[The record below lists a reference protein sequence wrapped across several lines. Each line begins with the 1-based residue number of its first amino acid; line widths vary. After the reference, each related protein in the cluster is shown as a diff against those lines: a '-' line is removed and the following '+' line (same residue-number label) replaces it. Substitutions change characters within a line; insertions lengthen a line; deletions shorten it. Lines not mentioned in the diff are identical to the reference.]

1 MVQSLSIQISQY
13 SKKFWATW
21 VIIPVIPALRKL
33 RQEDYKFEA
42 SLGYIVKPCLKKKKS
57 SFIFIFHI
65 SDFQILS
72 AQPVTNFF
80 NFLVYC
86 FTIFSKVQANIHFPS
101 YSFQSLLQKR

>member
-42 SLGYIVKPCLKKKKS
+42 SLGYIVKPCLKKKKK
-57 SFIFIFHI
+57 FIHFHI
-65 SDFQILS
+65 SYFRLS
-72 AQPVTNFF
+72 D
-80 NFLVYC
+80 
-86 FTIFSKVQANIHFPS
+86 SKCS
-101 YSFQSLLQKR
+101 TCD